1 MREIK
6 FRAWDGSNM
15 INVGSLTFLESEEII
30 VNDELVNIKIMSYVG
45 LKDKNGKEIYEGDIV
60 KGYGGAGGYTQ
71 DVIGVVKYGGLSF
84 AYVGKRKDDED
95 WFDTITNPL
104 ITKDNYI
111 EVIGN
116 INETPSLLPKERKTV

>member
-60 KGYGGAGGYTQ
+60 KTKTSYPEIFPPRPIVFELGCFLVGPKGPP
-71 DVIGVVKYGGLSF
+71 IGFLH
-84 AYVGKRKDDED
+84 ED
-95 WFDTITNPL
+95 S
-104 ITKDNYI
+104 
-111 EVIGN
+111 EVLGN
-116 INETPSLLPKERKTV
+116 IYENQNFIFIK